1 MPCTGVLIRTSVNYT
16 SGATHKMSQL
26 INAIVVCAFALLLM
40 PYFSYIPMSVVA
52 SILITS
58 ACRLVPKKFIYQTF
72 QADKSECFICIL
84 TTFACVC
91 IDGAIGLLIGCLLSL
106 MKTAV
111 RTENPN
117 YKIDTEDG
125 ITTFKVVGGL
135 NFINSMK
142 LEEIVESE
150 ILKEENKDKSKY
162 QINLKNNQNFDFDA
176 LLSCEAIET
185 FNSTK
190 TIYWVIEQIE
200 NGEDILT

>member
-1 MPCTGVLIRTSVNYT
+1 
-16 SGATHKMSQL
+16 
-26 INAIVVCAFALLLM
+26 
-40 PYFSYIPMSVVA
+40 
-52 SILITS
+52 
-58 ACRLVPKKFIYQTF
+58 
-72 QADKSECFICIL
+72 
-84 TTFACVC
+84 
-91 IDGAIGLLIGCLLSL
+91 

-162 QINLKNNQNFDFDA
+162 
-176 LLSCEAIET
+176 
-185 FNSTK
+185 
-190 TIYWVIEQIE
+190 
-200 NGEDILT
+200 